1 MSELNAWK
9 LTRVEPRERPRTD
22 WPQRWQAAGDACGWQ
37 GALHSPMIALKSSPI
52 WVALGS
58 GVGGFDDALGNDYP
72 PFAYESGMGWIA
84 VDFEAEKENAT
95 MNNENKIKL
104 LGIIV
109 NHLNDEQCEN
119 ILMHL
124 QDRLSGEEY
133 ARLTARAEWDESK
146 HPRAEDGKWT
156 DGPSRNYGPFGDD
169 RHKHM
174 RQDEAKRWD
183 RIGKGEAYDKRLT
196 KKKAEIAKLQ
206 RRQSM
211 YKKGCEKWNDF
222 ESKIVKGQR
231 ELAELER
238 DIKLEKRSAL
248 ESKVT
253 RRVNAKK
260 IKQYQEIDEEIDY
273 IEEKYADRNPNSE
286 TQGEIV
292 FPKTKKGEKQKAKY
306 ERLIAER
313 DELNEEIDWELAD
326 KGNDEE
332 ED

>member
-1 MSELNAWK
+1 
-9 LTRVEPRERPRTD
+9 
-22 WPQRWQAAGDACGWQ
+22 
-37 GALHSPMIALKSSPI
+37 
-52 WVALGS
+52 
-58 GVGGFDDALGNDYP
+58 
-72 PFAYESGMGWIA
+72 
-84 VDFEAEKENAT
+84 

-119 ILMHL
+119 VLMHL
-124 QDRLSGEEY
+124 QDRLSGDEY
-133 ARLTARAEWDESK
+133 ARLTARGEWDESK

-156 DGPSRNYGPFGDD
+156 DGPSRNYGPFGED

-174 RQDEAKRWD
+174 RQDEAERWD
-183 RIGKGEAYDKRLT
+183 RIGKGEPYDKRLT

-211 YKKGCEKWNDF
+211 YKKGGETWNDF
-222 ESKIVKGQR
+222 QSKIVKGQR

-260 IKQYQEIDEEIDY
+260 IKQYQELDEEIDY
-273 IEEKYADRNPNSE
+273 IEEKYADRNPNSQ
-286 TQGEIV
+286 TQGEVV

-313 DELNEEIDWELAD
+313 DELNDEIDWELAD
-326 KGNDEE
+326 KGNDEK